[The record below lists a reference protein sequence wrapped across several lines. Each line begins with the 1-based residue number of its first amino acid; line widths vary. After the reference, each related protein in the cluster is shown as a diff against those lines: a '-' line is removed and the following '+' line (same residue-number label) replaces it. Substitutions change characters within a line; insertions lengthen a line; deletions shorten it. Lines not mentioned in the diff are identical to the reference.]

1 MEGVPGG
8 LSDASTGSACC
19 GEPNDPSVTSR
30 PCGNDCT
37 HGLLGAAIPRPR
49 RWPRTSSLTAADLG
63 ALDERRRG
71 LRRHWRYEGRLAR
84 LEPCTLEGNIRES
97 VEQFRIFVGLLT
109 ASVP

>member
-1 MEGVPGG
+1 MEGVAGG

-37 HGLLGAAIPRPR
+37 HGLLGAAIPR
-49 RWPRTSSLTAADLG
+49 
-63 ALDERRRG
+63 
-71 LRRHWRYEGRLAR
+71 
-84 LEPCTLEGNIRES
+84 GNIRES